1 MVSHEEGNEM
11 KISVGGLT
19 VGIVFAAIDIL
30 LLVYLPGVANQY
42 IKGLGADIGGSLSSV
57 FLSTTAIILAVALAV
72 LAIPIRGI
80 KEAPRVT
87 GAAKLLQGIVLA
99 AYYYIIL
106 NGGTVSLSLL
116 YSDVDLVITVTLLI
130 TLALLEVSAILRM
143 LQGLFEIRE
152 RTPLPPGSPSPT
164 SMVGTRP

>member
-11 KISVGGLT
+11 KISIGGMA
-19 VGIVFAAIDIL
+19 VGIVFAAIGIL
-30 LLVYLPGVANQY
+30 LLVYLPSVANQF
-42 IKGLGADIGGSLSSV
+42 IKGLGVDIGGSLSSV
-57 FLSTTAIILAVALAV
+57 FLSTTAIVLAVALAV
-72 LAIPIRGI
+72 LAIPIRGV

-99 AYYYIIL
+99 AYYYVIL

-130 TLALLEVSAILRM
+130 TLALLELSAILRM
-143 LQGLFEIRE
+143 LQGLFEMRE
-152 RTPLPPGSPSPT
+152 RAPLPPGLPSAT
-164 SMVGTRP
+164 MVGTSP